1 MTNCKQLYEYI
12 QYLDRIY
19 DCYAPDAVVGYQQTV
34 TEKAIDAQNQC
45 RRASFERNR
54 LIQMMKDK
62 VYDEIEDL
70 LKEKKSDEVKEKKT
84 NVKRSKKVGK

>member
-19 DCYAPDAVVGYQQTV
+19 DLHAPNAVVGYQQTV
-34 TEKAIDAQNQC
+34 TEQAIDAQNHC
-45 RRASFERNR
+45 MHANAERNR

-70 LKEKKSDEVKEKKT
+70 LKEKKSDEVKEKKV
-84 NVKRSKKVGK
+84 NVRRSKKVDK

>member
-19 DCYAPDAVVGYQQTV
+19 DRYAPDAVVGYQQTV

-62 VYDEIEDL
+62 VYDEIESL

-84 NVKRSKKVGK
+84 NARRSKKVDK